1 MASIKMGL
9 AVADIRGSIAGTTF
23 SHGTYGMYVRRK
35 ATPVNTNRA
44 TQSQRRAKFAELASG
59 WRSLTADQRKTF
71 VFQAPN
77 YTRINAFG
85 DNVPLTG
92 QSLYMRANSVIYN
105 AGGSPISSA
114 IPPQGVTSI
123 VFENLEIDQ
132 TGGTIEITQLQ
143 NMPANTAA
151 MVYITDAVGNGLTF
165 VSKDR
170 FRLAAALA
178 PSRASG
184 QITLSGY
191 VQTLFGRTVSG
202 FTATTPM
209 YAFIRFVNI
218 NTGEYQDSEVIKSVY
233 VP

>member
-35 ATPVNTNRA
+35 ATPVNTNRQ
-44 TQSQRRAKFAELASG
+44 TQSQRRAKFAELASA

-71 VFQAPN
+71 IFQAPN
-77 YTRINAFG
+77 YSRANAFG

-123 VFENLEIDQ
+123 VFENLEIDA

-143 NMPANTAA
+143 NMPARTAA

-170 FRLAAALA
+170 FRLATSIAPAAT
-178 PSRASG
+178 SG
-184 QITLSGY
+184 QVVLTGD
-191 VQTLFGRTVSG
+191 VQRLFGRAVAG
-202 FTATTPM
+202 FSATTPM
-209 YAFIRFVNI
+209 YAFIRFVNVD
-218 NTGEYQDSEVIKSVY
+218 TGEYSDSEVIKSVY
-233 VP
+233 TP

>member
-35 ATPVNTNRA
+35 ATPVNTNREKQ
-44 TQSQRRAKFAELASG
+44 TQRRAKFAELASA

-77 YTRINAFG
+77 YTRANAFG

-92 QSLYMRANSVIYN
+92 QSLYMRANGVLAN
-105 AGGSPISSA
+105 TGSPAINTA
-114 IPPQGVTSI
+114 IPPQGVKTI
-123 VFENLEIDQ
+123 VFENLEIDA

-143 NMPANTAA
+143 NMPTKTAA
-151 MVYITDAVGNGLTF
+151 IIFVTDAIGNGLTF

-170 FRLAAALA
+170 FRIATSIA
-178 PSRASG
+178 PSTASSQVLLDG
-184 QITLSGY
+184 D
-191 VQTLFGRTVSG
+191 VQRLFGRTVAG
-202 FTATTPM
+202 FSATTPM
-209 YAFIRFVNI
+209 YAFVRFVNVD
-218 NTGEYQDSEVIKSVY
+218 TGEYSDSEVIKSVY
-233 VP
+233 TP